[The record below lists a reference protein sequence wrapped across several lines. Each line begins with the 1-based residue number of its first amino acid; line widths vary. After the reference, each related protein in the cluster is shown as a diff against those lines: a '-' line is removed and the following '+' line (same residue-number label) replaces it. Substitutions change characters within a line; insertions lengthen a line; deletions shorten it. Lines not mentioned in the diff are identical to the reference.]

1 MTPVQHPFWFKLS
14 LGLALG
20 LGLSAC
26 GGEQAAA
33 PSNTASSPA
42 TVAGNENT
50 ASASPAAASSAPSAT
65 ASAPAAASGECSF
78 ELSGNDAMQFSSKEI
93 AIPASCQQFTINFK
107 HAGSMPKASMGHN
120 VVIAKPSD
128 LNGVIKDGMKAG
140 PAADYAKAGD
150 ERVLAKTKLLGGGES
165 DSLTLDVAA
174 IKAAPY
180 SFVCTF
186 PGHTGSMRGSIVI
199 K

>member
-1 MTPVQHPFWFKLS
+1 MAHPQNKIWLKLTMAM
-14 LGLALG
+14 ALG

-26 GGEQAAA
+26 GGEQTSA
-33 PSNTASSPA
+33 PSNTSD
-42 TVAGNENT
+42 T
-50 ASASPAAASSAPSAT
+50 PAATSDVAEAVPASTA
-65 ASAPAAASGECSF
+65 ASAPDTTSNMGACSTDS
-78 ELSGNDAMQFSSKEI
+78 SGNDAMQFSTKEI
-93 AIPASCQQFTINFK
+93 AIPASCQQFTIRFK

-120 VVIAKPSD
+120 VVVAKTSD

-140 PAADYAKAGD
+140 PAADYVKAGD

>member
-1 MTPVQHPFWFKLS
+1 MAHPQNKIWLKLTMAM
-14 LGLALG
+14 ALG

-26 GGEQAAA
+26 GGEQTSA
-33 PSNTASSPA
+33 PSNTSDTPVAEAVPAS
-42 TVAGNENT
+42 T
-50 ASASPAAASSAPSAT
+50 A
-65 ASAPAAASGECSF
+65 ASAPAASAPSTTADMGACSTD
-78 ELSGNDAMQFSSKEI
+78 LSGNDAMQFSTKEI
-93 AIPASCQQFTINFK
+93 AIPASCQQFTIRFK

-120 VVIAKPSD
+120 VVVAKTSD

-140 PAADYAKAGD
+140 PAADYVKAGD

-180 SFVCTF
+180 SFVCTW
-186 PGHTGSMRGSIVI
+186 
-199 K
+199 

>member
-1 MTPVQHPFWFKLS
+1 MAHPQNKIWLKLTMAMT
-14 LGLALG
+14 LG

-26 GGEQAAA
+26 GGEQASA
-33 PSNTASSPA
+33 PSNTSD
-42 TVAGNENT
+42 T
-50 ASASPAAASSAPSAT
+50 PAATSSVAEAIPASTAASAPSASTPSTT
-65 ASAPAAASGECSF
+65 ADTGACSAD
-78 ELSGNDAMQFSSKEI
+78 LSGNDAMQFSSKEI
-93 AIPASCQQFTINFK
+93 AIPASCQQFTVRFK

-120 VVIAKPSD
+120 VVVAKTSD

-140 PAADYAKAGD
+140 PAADYVKAGD

-165 DSLTLDVAA
+165 DSLTFDVSA

>member
-1 MTPVQHPFWFKLS
+1 MAHPQNKIWLKLTMAM
-14 LGLALG
+14 ALG

-26 GGEQAAA
+26 GGEQTSA
-33 PSNTASSPA
+33 PSNTSDTPVAEAVPAS
-42 TVAGNENT
+42 T
-50 ASASPAAASSAPSAT
+50 A
-65 ASAPAAASGECSF
+65 ASAPAASAPSTTADMGACSTD
-78 ELSGNDAMQFSSKEI
+78 LSGNDAMQFSTKEI
-93 AIPASCQQFTINFK
+93 AIPASCQQFTIRFK

-120 VVIAKPSD
+120 VVVAKTSD

-140 PAADYAKAGD
+140 PAADYVKAGD

-174 IKAAPY
+174 IKAASY

-186 PGHTGSMRGSIVI
+186 PGHTGSMRGTIVI

>member
-1 MTPVQHPFWFKLS
+1 MAHPQNKIWLKLTMAM
-14 LGLALG
+14 ALG

-26 GGEQAAA
+26 GDEQASA
-33 PSNTASSPA
+33 PSNSSNTPAATSSVAEAVPASTAASVP
-42 TVAGNENT
+42 
-50 ASASPAAASSAPSAT
+50 SASTPSTTADTGACSAD
-65 ASAPAAASGECSF
+65 
-78 ELSGNDAMQFSSKEI
+78 LSGNDAMQFSSKEI
-93 AIPASCQQFTINFK
+93 AIPASCQQFTIRFK

-120 VVIAKPSD
+120 VVVAKTSD

-140 PAADYAKAGD
+140 PAADYVKAGD

>member
-1 MTPVQHPFWFKLS
+1 MAHPQNKIWLKLTMAM
-14 LGLALG
+14 ALG

-26 GGEQAAA
+26 GGEQTSA
-33 PSNTASSPA
+33 PSNTSDTPVAEAVPAS
-42 TVAGNENT
+42 T
-50 ASASPAAASSAPSAT
+50 A
-65 ASAPAAASGECSF
+65 ASAPAASAPSTTADMGACSTD
-78 ELSGNDAMQFSSKEI
+78 LSGNDAMQFSTKEI
-93 AIPASCQQFTINFK
+93 AIPASCQQFTIRFK

-120 VVIAKPSD
+120 VVVAKTSD

-140 PAADYAKAGD
+140 PAADYVKAGD

>member
-1 MTPVQHPFWFKLS
+1 MAHPQNKICLKLTMAM
-14 LGLALG
+14 ALG

-26 GGEQAAA
+26 GGEQVSA
-33 PSNTASSPA
+33 PSNTSD
-42 TVAGNENT
+42 T
-50 ASASPAAASSAPSAT
+50 PAATSSVAEAVPVSTA
-65 ASAPAAASGECSF
+65 ASAPAASAPSTTADTGACSAD
-78 ELSGNDAMQFSSKEI
+78 LSGNDAMQFSSKEI
-93 AIPASCQQFTINFK
+93 AIPASCQQFTVRFK

-120 VVIAKPSD
+120 VVVAKTSD

-140 PAADYAKAGD
+140 PAADYVKAGD

-186 PGHTGSMRGSIVI
+186 PGHTGSMRGTIVI

>member
-1 MTPVQHPFWFKLS
+1 
-14 LGLALG
+14 
-20 LGLSAC
+20 
-26 GGEQAAA
+26 
-33 PSNTASSPA
+33 
-42 TVAGNENT
+42 
-50 ASASPAAASSAPSAT
+50 
-65 ASAPAAASGECSF
+65 
-78 ELSGNDAMQFSSKEI
+78 
-93 AIPASCQQFTINFK
+93 
-107 HAGSMPKASMGHN
+107 MPKAAMGHN
-120 VVIAKPSD
+120 VVVAKSSD
-128 LNGVIKDGMKAG
+128 LNGVIKDGLKAG
-140 PAADYAKAGD
+140 PATDYVKAGD

>member
-1 MTPVQHPFWFKLS
+1 MAHPQNKIWLKLTMAM
-14 LGLALG
+14 ALG

-26 GGEQAAA
+26 GGEQVSA
-33 PSNTASSPA
+33 PSNTSD
-42 TVAGNENT
+42 T
-50 ASASPAAASSAPSAT
+50 PAATSSVAEAVPAST
-65 ASAPAAASGECSF
+65 ASAPAASAPSTTADMGACSTD
-78 ELSGNDAMQFSSKEI
+78 LSGNDAMQFSTKEI
-93 AIPASCQQFTINFK
+93 AIPATCQQFTIRFK

-120 VVIAKPSD
+120 VVVAKTSD

-140 PAADYAKAGD
+140 PAADYVKAGD

-186 PGHTGSMRGSIVI
+186 PGHTGSMRGTIVV

>member
-1 MTPVQHPFWFKLS
+1 MAHPQNKIWLKLTMAMT
-14 LGLALG
+14 LG

-26 GGEQAAA
+26 GGEQAST
-33 PSNTASSPA
+33 PSNTAASTPTPAASSP
-42 TVAGNENT
+42 NT
-50 ASASPAAASSAPSAT
+50 ASEAANSAPVA
-65 ASAPAAASGECSF
+65 ASAPTAATAECSTD
-78 ELSGNDAMQFSSKEI
+78 LSANDAMQYSSKEI
-93 AIPASCQQFTINFK
+93 AIPASCQQFTVRFK
-107 HAGSMPKASMGHN
+107 HAGSMPKAAMGHN
-120 VVIAKPSD
+120 VVVAKSSD
-128 LNGVIKDGMKAG
+128 LNGVIKDGLKAG
-140 PAADYAKAGD
+140 PATDYVKAGD

-186 PGHTGSMRGSIVI
+186 PRHTGSMRGSIVI

>member
-1 MTPVQHPFWFKLS
+1 MSHVQHLFWLKLS
-14 LGLALG
+14 LGLTLG

-26 GGEQAAA
+26 GGEQAIA
-33 PSNTASSPA
+33 PSNTAASAAAPVASSP
-42 TVAGNENT
+42 NT
-50 ASASPAAASSAPSAT
+50 ASEAANSAPVA
-65 ASAPAAASGECSF
+65 ASAPTAATAECSTD
-78 ELSGNDAMQFSSKEI
+78 LSANDAMQYSSKEI
-93 AIPASCQQFTINFK
+93 AIPASCQQFTVHFK
-107 HAGSMPKASMGHN
+107 HAGSMPKAAMGHN
-120 VVIAKPSD
+120 VVVAKTSD

-140 PAADYAKAGD
+140 PAADYVKAGD

-186 PGHTGSMRGSIVI
+186 PGHTGSMRGTIVV

>member
-50 ASASPAAASSAPSAT
+50 ASPAAASSAPSAT

-93 AIPASCQQFTINFK
+93 AIPASCQQFTVRFK

-120 VVIAKPSD
+120 VVIAKTSD

>member
-1 MTPVQHPFWFKLS
+1 MAHPQNKIWLKLTMAM
-14 LGLALG
+14 ALG

-26 GGEQAAA
+26 GGEQVSA
-33 PSNTASSPA
+33 PSNTSD
-42 TVAGNENT
+42 T
-50 ASASPAAASSAPSAT
+50 PAATSSVAEAVPASTAASAPSASTPSTT
-65 ASAPAAASGECSF
+65 ADTGACSTD
-78 ELSGNDAMQFSSKEI
+78 LSGNDAMQFSTKEI
-93 AIPASCQQFTINFK
+93 AIPASCQQFTIRFK

-120 VVIAKPSD
+120 VVVAKTSD

-140 PAADYAKAGD
+140 PAADYVKAGD

-174 IKAAPY
+174 IKAVPY

-186 PGHTGSMRGSIVI
+186 PGHTGSMRGTIVI

>member
-1 MTPVQHPFWFKLS
+1 MAHPQNKIWLKLTMAM
-14 LGLALG
+14 ALG

-26 GGEQAAA
+26 GGEQTSA
-33 PSNTASSPA
+33 PSNTSDTPVAEAVPAS
-42 TVAGNENT
+42 T
-50 ASASPAAASSAPSAT
+50 A
-65 ASAPAAASGECSF
+65 ASAPAASAPSTTADMGACSTD
-78 ELSGNDAMQFSSKEI
+78 LSGNDAMQFSTKEI
-93 AIPASCQQFTINFK
+93 AIPASCQQFTIRFK

-120 VVIAKPSD
+120 VVVAKTSD

-140 PAADYAKAGD
+140 PAADYVKAGD

-186 PGHTGSMRGSIVI
+186 PGHTGSMRGTIVI

>member
-50 ASASPAAASSAPSAT
+50 ASPAAASSAPSAT

-107 HAGSMPKASMGHN
+107 HAGSMPKAAMGHN
-120 VVIAKPSD
+120 VVIAKTSD
-128 LNGVIKDGMKAG
+128 LNAVIKDGLKAG
-140 PAADYAKAGD
+140 PAADYVKVGD
-150 ERVLAKTKLLGGGES
+150 QRVLAKTKLLGGGES
-165 DSLTLDVAA
+165 ASLTLDVAA
-174 IKAAPY
+174 IKAAPH

-186 PGHTGSMRGSIVI
+186 PGHTGSMRGNIVI

>member
-1 MTPVQHPFWFKLS
+1 MGVLTAEHLTT
-14 LGLALG
+14 GY
-20 LGLSAC
+20 
-26 GGEQAAA
+26 GEQII
-33 PSNTASSPA
+33 S
-42 TVAGNENT
+42 ENLNYT
-50 ASASPAAASSAPSAT
+50 FHKGTITSIIGPNGCGKSTFLKTLARVLPGQNGSVLLDGKT
-65 ASAPAAASGECSF
+65 
-78 ELSGNDAMQFSSKEI
+78 LNQYSSKEI
-93 AIPASCQQFTINFK
+93 AIPASCQQFTVRFK
-107 HAGSMPKASMGHN
+107 HAGSMPKAAMGHN
-120 VVIAKPSD
+120 VVVAKSSD

-140 PAADYAKAGD
+140 PAADYVKAGD

-186 PGHTGSMRGSIVI
+186 PGHTGSMRGTIVI

>member
-1 MTPVQHPFWFKLS
+1 MAHPQNKIWLKLTMAM
-14 LGLALG
+14 ALG

-26 GGEQAAA
+26 GDEQASA
-33 PSNTASSPA
+33 PSNSSNTPA
-42 TVAGNENT
+42 ATSSVAEAVPANT
-50 ASASPAAASSAPSAT
+50 AASAPT
-65 ASAPAAASGECSF
+65 ASAPSSTAVTGACSAD
-78 ELSGNDAMQFSSKEI
+78 LSGNDAMQFSSKEI
-93 AIPASCQQFTINFK
+93 AIPASCQQFTIRFK

-120 VVIAKPSD
+120 VVVAKTSD
-128 LNGVIKDGMKAG
+128 LNGVIKDGLKAG
-140 PAADYAKAGD
+140 PAADYVKAGD

>member
-1 MTPVQHPFWFKLS
+1 MAHPQNKIWLKLTMAM
-14 LGLALG
+14 ALG

-26 GGEQAAA
+26 GNEQAST
-33 PSNTASSPA
+33 PSNSSNTPA
-42 TVAGNENT
+42 ATSSVAEAVPANT
-50 ASASPAAASSAPSAT
+50 AASAPT
-65 ASAPAAASGECSF
+65 ASAPSSTAVTGACSAD
-78 ELSGNDAMQFSSKEI
+78 LSGNDAMQFSSKEI
-93 AIPASCQQFTINFK
+93 AIPASCQQFTIRFK
-107 HAGSMPKASMGHN
+107 HAGSMPKESMGHN
-120 VVIAKPSD
+120 VVVAKTSD

-140 PAADYAKAGD
+140 PAADYVKAGD

-165 DSLTLDVAA
+165 DSLTLDVSA
-174 IKAAPY
+174 IKAAPH

>member
-1 MTPVQHPFWFKLS
+1 MAHPQNKIWLKLTMAM
-14 LGLALG
+14 ALG

-26 GGEQAAA
+26 GGEQASA
-33 PSNTASSPA
+33 PSNTSDTPAATSSVAEAVPASTA
-42 TVAGNENT
+42 
-50 ASASPAAASSAPSAT
+50 ASAPT
-65 ASAPAAASGECSF
+65 ASAPSTTADTGACSAD
-78 ELSGNDAMQFSSKEI
+78 LSGNDAMQFSSKEI
-93 AIPASCQQFTINFK
+93 AIPASCQQFTIRFK

-120 VVIAKPSD
+120 VVVAKTSD

-140 PAADYAKAGD
+140 PAADYVKAGD

-186 PGHTGSMRGSIVI
+186 PGHTGSMRGTIII